1 VKKERFRSEI
11 LLGHK
16 GAAVEVPFDPSMRWG
31 IPAGPLWSGR
41 RGHRVDIAQD
51 VHSALKVTE
60 RDSFDL
66 VISDVGLPD
75 GTGADL
81 MAKLRTT
88 GVRGIAV
95 SGFGMRADVERSLAS
110 GFAEHLVKPVS
121 FEKLEAAIHRTMRAA
136 RELSAK
142 SASSTP
148 RLH

>member
-1 VKKERFRSEI
+1 
-11 LLGHK
+11 
-16 GAAVEVPFDPSMRWG
+16 
-31 IPAGPLWSGR
+31 
-41 RGHRVDIAQD
+41 
-51 VHSALKVTE
+51 
-60 RDSFDL
+60 

-121 FEKLEAAIHRTMRAA
+121 FEELEAAIQRTMRAE
-136 RELSAK
+136 RELSTK
-142 SASSTP
+142 SASSAP
-148 RLH
+148 